1 MLLRTGKQIEND
13 LFRIFETVELDYEEV
28 DKFTLLINKEILSK
42 SILFERK
49 YESYKI
55 KDYFIW
61 NLIKIY
67 QKQTRLFDKKMV
79 K

>member
-49 YESYKI
+49 YKSYKI
-55 KDYFIW
+55 RNYFI
-61 NLIKIY
+61 
-67 QKQTRLFDKKMV
+67 
-79 K
+79 